1 LRWRDRLRRRFH
13 AGLRRIVRHTIE
25 PGPLCRKL
33 GLCLC
38 GCQFGLFGLLDLDAV
53 CGLAGGNPCDF
64 PCATGSL
71 FGSGREVFFVKF
83 FLLNGQR
90 MVVVGINGIVYCP
103 EQVTTWAT
111 NSVRCVVFSALRTI
125 FGEHG

>member
-1 LRWRDRLRRRFH
+1 
-13 AGLRRIVRHTIE
+13 VRHLVE
-25 PGPLCRKL
+25 LGPLCRKV
-33 GLCLC
+33 GLYLC

-53 CGLAGGNPCDF
+53 SRLRGGNPCGF
-64 PCATGSL
+64 PCGAGSL

-90 MVVVGINGIVYCP
+90 MAVVGVNGIVHRP

-111 NSVRCVVFSALRTI
+111 NSVRCVVFSTLGTI